1 MITHINLSVF
11 TCNSALQR
19 ELFVTQTEESCR
31 CRAEGVRSA
40 IPPPPAGVKPQF
52 FLSPKKFLFFGVL
65 EIFLWVSPKN
75 FRGSGIF
82 FHDFLPQLTDLTSK
96 AFQSGGKLKFSA
108 VSPEISAALP
118 NLIPYFSTPPL
129 PGKTSVPTSGFRN
142 LLQSPTQHQCITNS
156 WAGSNWEASIVM
168 SSVFLKKNIQCD
180 TI

>member
-1 MITHINLSVF
+1 M
-11 TCNSALQR
+11 
-19 ELFVTQTEESCR
+19 
-31 CRAEGVRSA
+31 RSA

-96 AFQSGGKLKFSA
+96 ALQSGGKLKFSA

-118 NLIPYFSTPPL
+118 NLIPYFSTPP
-129 PGKTSVPTSGFRN
+129 PARKGFCPH
-142 LLQSPTQHQCITNS
+142 LWLQKSAAKPHTAPVHHKFLGRKQLGSQHCDVIS
-156 WAGSNWEASIVM
+156 C
-168 SSVFLKKNIQCD
+168 FKKNIQCG